1 MEHAPDIGLGN
12 IRYPEI
18 GERNGFVFGPG
29 RAGVGSCGVLGPR
42 VPESEVFQDSFD
54 HVNIVD
60 ECDDAHVATAVD
72 ALTNAFSKEPM

>member
-1 MEHAPDIGLGN
+1 
-12 IRYPEI
+12 
-18 GERNGFVFGPG
+18 
-29 RAGVGSCGVLGPR
+29 